1 LERCIALEV
10 VMRVASLVFAVV
22 ALALPAVQAQTVEK
36 TKPAAEAAEKP
47 SNAAKPAP
55 AKQINDGLSRRVLE
69 DAAKPKAASP
79 MRSVPAEIGKDSD
92 DCHHKGKA
100 SDA

>member
-1 LERCIALEV
+1 MRFAAL
-10 VMRVASLVFAVV
+10 LFVV
-22 ALALPAVQAQTVEK
+22 AAAALPAAHSQTVDK
-36 TKPAAEAAEKP
+36 TKPAAEAEVKP
-47 SNAAKPAP
+47 SNASKQAP
-55 AKQINDGLSRRVLE
+55 AKQINDGVSRRVLE

>member
-1 LERCIALEV
+1 
-10 VMRVASLVFAVV
+10 MRVAALVLAVV
-22 ALALPAVQAQTVEK
+22 ASALGSSAAEAQTVEK
-36 TKPAAEAAEKP
+36 TKPAAEATVKP
-47 SNAAKPAP
+47 SNAAKQAP
-55 AKQINDGLSRRVLE
+55 AKQINDGLSPRVVQ

>member
-1 LERCIALEV
+1 
-10 VMRVASLVFAVV
+10 MRVASLVFAVTLV
-22 ALALPAVQAQTVEK
+22 ALSAAHAQTVDK
-36 TKPAAEAAEKP
+36 AKPAAEAKVKS

-55 AKQINDGLSRRVLE
+55 AKQINDGLNPRVAE
-69 DAAKPKAASP
+69 DASKAKAASP
-79 MRSVPAEIGKDSD
+79 MRSMPAEMGKDSD

>member
-1 LERCIALEV
+1 
-10 VMRVASLVFAVV
+10 MRVASLVFAVV
-22 ALALPAVQAQTVEK
+22 ASALALPAVQAQTVEK
-36 TKPAAEAAEKP
+36 TKPAAEATVKP
-47 SNAAKPAP
+47 SNAVKPAP
-55 AKQINDGLSRRVLE
+55 AKQINDGLNPRVVQ

-79 MRSVPAEIGKDSD
+79 MRSVPAEMGKDGD